1 MSDKENSNELKKIP
15 SVLAFEAKLVCSDAL
30 MMAGN
35 WVDIDNEKEWESVK
49 IQEKTV
55 LGTISNYI
63 SPKKPEYKDSAK
75 LDKKVGSANPQIVD
89 NAALPFNK
97 DTLKV
102 NFTLKVLGNLSKPT
116 ACNNPLF
123 QDKLSLMI
131 ENYIRDI
138 GFHELANRYATNIAN
153 GRFLW
158 RNRVCAEDVE
168 IYVKIN
174 NQEDLLKFKAYKIG
188 FDFSDGDNKNQDIK
202 KLANIIAD
210 GLSDTTGELFAY
222 IEVTAFAKLG
232 KGQMVYP
239 SQEMIM
245 EKGDKSKTL
254 YKLNADTKQE
264 IAAMHSQKIGNALR
278 TIDDW
283 HSGASDIGAI
293 AIEPF
298 GTVTTRGKGY
308 RHPTADKNDF
318 YTLLKKLIIND
329 DNIDEKQQHYVIANL
344 IRGGVFS
351 GEADKKDDKK

>member
-1 MSDKENSNELKKIP
+1 MSDKNDNNGLKKIP

-35 WVDIDNEKEWESVK
+35 WDDIEKEKEWEPVK
-49 IQEKTV
+49 IQEKSV
-55 LGTISNYI
+55 LGTISNYM
-63 SPKKPEYKDSAK
+63 SPKKPEYKDPAA
-75 LDKKVGSANPQIVD
+75 LNKKVGNANPQIVD
-89 NAALPFNK
+89 NAALPFDK

-102 NFTLKVLGNLSKPT
+102 SFTLKVLGNLAKPT
-116 ACNNPLF
+116 ACNNSLF
-123 QDKLSLMI
+123 QDKLSSII
-131 ENYIRDI
+131 EGYIKNT
-138 GFHELANRYATNIAN
+138 GFSELANRYATNIAN

-158 RNRVCAEDVE
+158 RNRVCAECVE
-168 IYVKIN
+168 VHVKTKK
-174 NQEDLLKFKAYKIG
+174 DLLKFKAYEIG
-188 FDFSDGDNKNQDIK
+188 FKFLNNNKNQDIK
-202 KLANIIAD
+202 KLANIID
-210 GLSDTTGELFAY
+210 NGLSDTTGELFTY
-222 IEVTAFAKLG
+222 IEVTTFAKLG

-254 YKLNADTKQE
+254 YKLNANTDNE
-264 IAAMHSQKIGNALR
+264 IAALHSQKIGNALR

-308 RHPTADKNDF
+308 RHPTINKDDF
-318 YTLLKKLIIND
+318 YTLLKKLIIEEKD
-329 DNIDEKQQHYVIANL
+329 IEEKQKHYVIANL

-351 GEADKKDDKK
+351 GEADKKDKSK